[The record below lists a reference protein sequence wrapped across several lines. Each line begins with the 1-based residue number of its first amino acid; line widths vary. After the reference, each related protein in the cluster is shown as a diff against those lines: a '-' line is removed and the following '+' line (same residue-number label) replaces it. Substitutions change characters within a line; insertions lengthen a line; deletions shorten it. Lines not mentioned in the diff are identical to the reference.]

1 MKRVVVTDATF
12 PGVEKEEAAARA
24 QGAAFERHTCKTADE
39 VLAAIRGADVAVVQ
53 FAPLTRAP

>member
-24 QGAAFERHTCKTADE
+24 AGAAFERHACKTAED
-39 VLAAIRGADVAVVQ
+39 VAAAIKGADVAVVQ
-53 FAPLTRAP
+53 FAP